1 VATAAGISTFQHR
14 FHDDRV
20 TDSIAVRRTFVT
32 NTTNCRHLHQQ
43 KLPGMNAS
51 IRRITVLAAA
61 CAAAAWMVGCASSSA
76 KLNHLSLGMS
86 RDEVVKTLGRPD
98 GVSAQ
103 GDVEFLTYNLLNKGV
118 GDMKEF
124 VVRIQKGSVES
135 FGERSNFGSSLFGT
149 NAPAGATAK

>member
-1 VATAAGISTFQHR
+1 MDGWLRLFFGQAQPSLPRDVSRRGRQ
-14 FHDDRV
+14 
-20 TDSIAVRRTFVT
+20 DSGPPHAI
-32 NTTNCRHLHQQ
+32 
-43 KLPGMNAS
+43 
-51 IRRITVLAAA
+51 
-61 CAAAAWMVGCASSSA
+61 
-76 KLNHLSLGMS
+76 
-86 RDEVVKTLGRPD
+86 
-98 GVSAQ
+98 SAQ

>member
-1 VATAAGISTFQHR
+1 MVELGRGGGAADHPCGGSAGGGEYG
-14 FHDDRV
+14 D
-20 TDSIAVRRTFVT
+20 
-32 NTTNCRHLHQQ
+32 
-43 KLPGMNAS
+43 P
-51 IRRITVLAAA
+51 
-61 CAAAAWMVGCASSSA
+61 A

-86 RDEVVKTLGRPD
+86 RDEVVKTLGRPH

-118 GDMKEF
+118 GDIKEF

>member
-1 VATAAGISTFQHR
+1 
-14 FHDDRV
+14 
-20 TDSIAVRRTFVT
+20 
-32 NTTNCRHLHQQ
+32 
-43 KLPGMNAS
+43 MNAS

-61 CAAAAWMVGCASSSA
+61 CAAAVWMAGCASSSA

-86 RDEVVKTLGRPD
+86 RDEVVKTLGRPHA
-98 GVSAQ
+98 VSAQ